1 MVLYGYV
8 IMSNRIHL
16 IVPFDRRKLSSLTQY
31 FKKNIAKSILD
42 KIQNSPE
49 SLKESILERF
59 KLTAQNIPEIKTINF
74 SNRAIMRKIFFN
86 KFMWTK

>member
-59 KLTAQNIPEIKTINF
+59 KLTAQKHT
-74 SNRAIMRKIFFN
+74 RN
-86 KFMWTK
+86 KNHQF